1 MHKFAQAVLI
11 RKAGFLVDKD
21 RRGCLLG
28 LLLFGLVI
36 NPALVTAQRRPAPK
50 VLILHSYHFGYDWTE
65 DIAAGIRSVFQENAV
80 VADLQVE
87 FMDARQHDTPAD
99 LKRLSDYYRYKF
111 RNRKFNAIISSDNAA
126 LE

>member
-1 MHKFAQAVLI
+1 MHEFAQAAVI
-11 RKAGFLVDKD
+11 RKAGLRVDKD
-21 RRGCLLG
+21 RRGCLLRLLLLG
-28 LLLFGLVI
+28 LLI
-36 NPALVTAQRRPAPK
+36 NPALVIAQGRPAPK

-99 LKRLSDYYRYKF
+99 LERLSDYYR
-111 RNRKFNAIISSDNAA
+111 
-126 LE
+126 